1 MKNRLSIEWNL
12 NQISQKK
19 NSFET
24 PRNLFRFTAEM
35 IKDHQTMTEK
45 DPKPIRV
52 IYLSLFIYSFIL
64 SYNINELAFISFYYL
79 FILLCI
85 SIFMIN

>member
-24 PRNLFRFTAEM
+24 PRNLFRFSAEM

-45 DPKPIRV
+45 DQKPIRV

-64 SYNINELAFISFYYL
+64 SYIYISFYYL
-79 FILLCI
+79 LMLLCI
-85 SIFMIN
+85 SIFMID

>member
-24 PRNLFRFTAEM
+24 PRNLFRFSAEM

-45 DPKPIRV
+45 DQKPIRV

-64 SYNINELAFISFYYL
+64 SYIYIYISFYYL